1 MSIVNILNSVA
12 TNGLSVKSD
21 PIGVEGANSVT
32 NIISVTQ
39 AEYDAISDK
48 EDQTLYVVTG

>member
-21 PIGVEGANSVT
+21 PVGVEGANSVT